1 MSLSRGPWLLA
12 ISATRRYRIPQ
23 AEPCG
28 DEIFANVCL
37 HRAAAYKRPAYQ
49 VSVAVCLTKRSP
61 GSRLRAGAIWS
72 HIGRVEWADQGRIR

>member
-1 MSLSRGPWLLA
+1 MSLSRGPRLLA
-12 ISATRRYRIPQ
+12 LHGATVSLKPN
-23 AEPCG
+23 PCG
-28 DEIFANVCL
+28 HEIFANVCL
-37 HRAAAYKRPAYQ
+37 HRAAANKRPAYQ